1 MPVITYQCPN
11 CGGGLLF
18 DPESQKYKCEYC
30 LSLFSE
36 GELKDLFEKEEG
48 RREPEAMVIYHCPS
62 CGAEIVTDDT
72 TAASFCYYC
81 HNPVVLSG
89 RLLGRFAPDEIIPFT
104 IDREKAV
111 EIFNQWIGRKR
122 FVPKAF
128 YSPDQIEKIT
138 GVYFPYWLYSCQ
150 IHGELDGVGDQI
162 TIHTMGGIR
171 STETRRYRVRREG
184 EMDVKNVPRNA
195 LRKAN
200 HEIIEGVLPFHTGR
214 LKPFSMGYLTGFFA
228 EKRDIEYQEF
238 QGEMAD
244 EMRKYATESLRAS
257 VENYNQVQVEG
268 TEIRVIKEKW
278 HYALLPVWTLTYR
291 DEKGGKV
298 YYFALNGDSGKVCGR
313 LPVDK
318 NRLMELFFTVFFPVL
333 IALLIGGYLI

>member
-138 GVYFPYWLYSCQ
+138 GVY
-150 IHGELDGVGDQI
+150 
-162 TIHTMGGIR
+162 
-171 STETRRYRVRREG
+171 RR
-184 EMDVKNVPRNA
+184 
-195 LRKAN
+195 
-200 HEIIEGVLPFHTGR
+200 
-214 LKPFSMGYLTGFFA
+214 
-228 EKRDIEYQEF
+228 
-238 QGEMAD
+238 
-244 EMRKYATESLRAS
+244 
-257 VENYNQVQVEG
+257 
-268 TEIRVIKEKW
+268 
-278 HYALLPVWTLTYR
+278 
-291 DEKGGKV
+291 
-298 YYFALNGDSGKVCGR
+298 
-313 LPVDK
+313 
-318 NRLMELFFTVFFPVL
+318 
-333 IALLIGGYLI
+333 